1 MAQAHRQRFVPEH
14 LPDQLQ
20 VAGLLQD
27 AGRFVAPELVR
38 AYLPRE
44 TGTDRKPVE
53 NVCAVRAAE
62 RAAVLVCE
70 QVALRHGVPPG
81 TEPGAKHL
89 RCPRAEESR
98 AVLLSLAAADRDSA
112 FAEADVLNS
121 QPQRFADTKAAVRKD
136 RNKSA
141 VPPALEALVTRLYES
156 PDGFVLRHPRE
167 LLWRFHDEPTPR
179 VLRQKPGVHAPRKE
193 RPELRIVEV
202 CRHR

>member
-1 MAQAHRQRFVPEH
+1 VPEH

-27 AGRFVAPELVR
+27 AGRSVAPELVR

-89 RCPRAEESR
+89 RCLGAEESR

-112 FAEADVLNS
+112 LAEADVLNS
-121 QPQRFADTKAAVRKD
+121 QPQRFADTKAAVRQVWRRRGRQTRD
-136 RNKSA
+136 NDAGTRNSGA
-141 VPPALEALVTRLYES
+141 EAEERGTDGIVT
-156 PDGFVLRHPRE
+156 G
-167 LLWRFHDEPTPR
+167 
-179 VLRQKPGVHAPRKE
+179 
-193 RPELRIVEV
+193 
-202 CRHR
+202 